1 MINGNDILVYE
12 ILGKKAMGLSCG
24 ESQRHGIIGLCK
36 RIKEAEPQAFEVA
49 DDWINRTLSDMPTIP
64 YAEPFGEWWRSH
76 FNCNPIMKERWRRL
90 VGLMGETEVEVSLCA
105 PMAIGIYV
113 VLQRYVQMEYVE
125 TKKVY
130 VDVQLQTPEARRFL
144 EALEGETIQIH
155 GKGLKKLI
163 DTSTTPWSYAS
174 MGTLK
179 QIVEYAQSCLG
190 LTYPWKVFEGAFGV
204 NNLQQ
209 AKGKECIEVKKA
221 LEKADFD
228 LR

>member
-12 ILGKKAMGLSCG
+12 KLGEKAMGLSCG
-24 ESQRHGIIGLCK
+24 ESQRHCIIGLCK
-36 RIKEAEPQAFEVA
+36 RIKDTEPQAFEVA
-49 DDWINRTLSDMPTIP
+49 GDWINRTLSDMPTIP

-76 FNCNPIMKERWRRL
+76 FNCNPIMMARWSGL

-105 PMAIGIYV
+105 PMTIGIYV

-125 TKKVY
+125 TKKVS
-130 VDVQLQTPEARRFL
+130 VDKQLQTQEARKFL
-144 EALEGETIQIH
+144 KALEGETIQIH
-155 GKGLKKLI
+155 GKGWVKLI

-179 QIVEYAQSCLG
+179 QIVEYAQICLG

-204 NNLQQ
+204 KNLQQ

-221 LEKADFD
+221 LEKTGFD